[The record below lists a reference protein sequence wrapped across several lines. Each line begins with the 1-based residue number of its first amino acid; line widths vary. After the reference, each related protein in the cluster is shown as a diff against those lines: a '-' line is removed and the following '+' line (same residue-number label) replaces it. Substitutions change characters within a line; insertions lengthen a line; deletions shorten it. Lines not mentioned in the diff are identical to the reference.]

1 VKKFKQILTNSA
13 VAFCMVELNCTET
26 NARACIEAALVK
38 RESAKGNIKLK
49 TSYKD
54 LPERIIAESD

>member
-1 VKKFKQILTNSA
+1 MRINAIHIRKHVKVQSK
-13 VAFCMVELNCTET
+13 E
-26 NARACIEAALVK
+26 VK